1 MYPVTR
7 KVHASPAKQAP
18 VVLASPAKLARSIP
32 PLNEVGTL
40 GVPPLNECGTGSS
53 HVLDVG
59 RGKQAAQAPLRT
71 GPYGFLLYEGYAT
84 YPPGYNGGLPNVAL
98 SSTSTLFTQGG
109 RAGNKNLGR
118 LMLNTAL
125 EPEWLRNTA

>member
-1 MYPVTR
+1 ML
-7 KVHASPAKQAP
+7 ASPSEASTN
-18 VVLASPAKLARSIP
+18 VLASPTKLAQCAP
-32 PLNEVGTL
+32 PLTEVGTRCA
-40 GVPPLNECGTGSS
+40 PPLTECGTGSR
-53 HVLDVG
+53 HVLDIG
-59 RGKQAAQAPLRT
+59 RGEQAAQTPLRT
-71 GPYGFLLYEGYAT
+71 GPSGFLLYEGYAT